1 MVVVWL
7 GLDGLAA
14 TEQLRGHSGFYF
26 FGFGDIIA
34 SL

>member
-14 TEQLRGHSGFYF
+14 TEQLRGHSRFYF
-26 FGFGDIIA
+26 LRYGDIIA